1 MEQERKDS
9 PRRTSGSKP
18 NVLERVQ
25 TGLVTNAPTRPPRA
39 GSPRPTRVARGPV
52 ETDPVPTPPSTFP
65 GLQGDGRRTGTS
77 GVDARWLLTLLT
89 LLTLLLAGIAIG
101 ALVGAVVA
109 GIAFP

>member
-1 MEQERKDS
+1 MEPERKDF
-9 PRRTSGSKP
+9 PRQTGGSKP
-18 NVLERVQ
+18 NVMERVQ
-25 TGLVTNAPTRPPRA
+25 TGLVTNVPTRPPRA

-89 LLTLLLAGIAIG
+89 LLVAGIVIG

>member
-18 NVLERVQ
+18 NVLERVR
-25 TGLVTNAPTRPPRA
+25 TGNVSTRPPWA

-89 LLTLLLAGIAIG
+89 LLTLLVAGIAIG